1 MIRVD
6 GSAQDVELAVRSHGP
21 DAKAEE
27 VLRPL
32 TTVVAA
38 AIVATLLN
46 RLGVLISADILTEQL
61 RIQGG
66 VLCKEI
72 VDSGAIGEADVNLR
86 IESSIEDH
94 LDA

>member
-6 GSAQDVELAVRSHGP
+6 GSTQDIELAVRSHGP

-38 AIVATLLN
+38 AIVATFLN
-46 RLGVLISADILTEQL
+46 RLGVLISADILMELL
-61 RIQGG
+61 RIPEGW
-66 VLCKEI
+66 CARR
-72 VDSGAIGEADVNLR
+72 S
-86 IESSIEDH
+86 
-94 LDA
+94 